1 MKSSL
6 FIFKFVCCYSFLFT
20 AAAYLLVSLVPSQSF
35 RTNYRA
41 ASLKLQMHTP
51 QRDLTEEAQLILH
64 TILGL
69 LLRLLRPARAYTDIL
84 VHGPSKLSAYFGL
97 MTYCMVTKTEKLM
110 VNAQFHT
117 PINSYVSMTFRNKF
131 QSLFFNS

>member
-1 MKSSL
+1 M
-6 FIFKFVCCYSFLFT
+6 VCINFRKIEEKTNLLYFCFA

-51 QRDLTEEAQLILH
+51 HRDLSEDAQVILH
-64 TILGL
+64 TILNL
-69 LLRLLRPARAYTDIL
+69 LLRLLRPARVYTDIL

-97 MTYCMVTKTEKLM
+97 MTYCMVSKTEKLM
-110 VNAQFHT
+110 VCFDICYIHG
-117 PINSYVSMTFRNKF
+117 IVF
-131 QSLFFNS
+131 LI